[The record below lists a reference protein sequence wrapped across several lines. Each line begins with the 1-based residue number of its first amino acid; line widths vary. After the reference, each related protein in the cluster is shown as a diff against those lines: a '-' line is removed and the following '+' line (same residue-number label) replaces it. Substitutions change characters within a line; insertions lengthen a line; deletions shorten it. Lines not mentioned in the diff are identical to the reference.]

1 MKGGSP
7 EEILLKMRHI
17 KKKAP
22 NRELLNN
29 VNKAHRCFST
39 ALRVKLNHR
48 QLINRTLIMLQVQ
61 LLQKIQ

>member
-39 ALRVKLNHR
+39 A
-48 QLINRTLIMLQVQ
+48 
-61 LLQKIQ
+61 

>member
-1 MKGGSP
+1 MQSKLFLEGGSP

-39 ALRVKLNHR
+39 A
-48 QLINRTLIMLQVQ
+48 
-61 LLQKIQ
+61 